1 VRRNFT
7 AMLLVTVCLP
17 LVGGYLLALNQLHR
31 PVIQEP
37 VYEGNRA
44 VPRIALTVNVDWGEE
59 YLPAILEA
67 CAAKKVRLTFFITGR
82 WAEKFP
88 EMVRRIAD
96 AGHEVGSHGY
106 SHPHPDHLSVD
117 DNLRDIKRA
126 EDVLTRILGVR
137 PRLYAP
143 PYGERGP
150 AVLQAAESA
159 GYRTILWSV
168 DSLDWRRPDREYIVR
183 RVVDRA
189 HNGAIVLMH
198 PTEGTAAAVPE
209 LIEGLKDKGF
219 ELVTVSEL
227 LADQG

>member
-1 VRRNFT
+1 
-7 AMLLVTVCLP
+7 M
-17 LVGGYLLALNQLHR
+17 ALNHATR
-31 PVIQEP
+31 PVVQEP
-37 VYEGNRA
+37 VCEGSRA
-44 VPRIALTVNVDWGEE
+44 SARIALTVNVDWGEE
-59 YLPAILEA
+59 YLPLILET
-67 CAAKKVRLTFFITGR
+67 CAAKNVRLTFFITGR

-88 EMVRRIAD
+88 DMVRRISA

-106 SHPHPDHLSVD
+106 AHPHPDHLSVD
-117 DNLRDIKRA
+117 GNLHDIRRA

-159 GYRTILWSV
+159 GYRTVLWSV
-168 DSLDWRRPDREYIVR
+168 DSVDWRHRDRAYIVR
-183 RVVDRA
+183 RVTGRA

-198 PTEGTAAAVPE
+198 PTEATAAAMPE
-209 LIEGLKDKGF
+209 LIESLKDKGY

-227 LADQG
+227 IAD